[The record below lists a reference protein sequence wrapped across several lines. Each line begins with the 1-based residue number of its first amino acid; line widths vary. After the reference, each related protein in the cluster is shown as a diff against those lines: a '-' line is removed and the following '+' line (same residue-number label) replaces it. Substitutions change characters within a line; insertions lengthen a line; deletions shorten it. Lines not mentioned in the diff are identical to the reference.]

1 MTRHLARTFVIAGG
15 LALLLPGPALA
26 QRVQIDA
33 RATTEAG
40 QDLRDALREVAASIA
55 DEESNIQNVTVD
67 PQDGGRYATPV
78 VESYTTTS
86 YANFLPSASVA
97 YNLRSNLL
105 ARGSM
110 SKTITRADAGTLFE
124 RAARRL
130 PFMIDH
136 EAERSE
142 HMRRLHTVLSELEP
156 RERTVLYLV
165 DGQGYTVT
173 AAAGIMG
180 VARETAARARSS
192 ARRKLALID

>member
-1 MTRHLARTFVIAGG
+1 MTTAPLS
-15 LALLLPGPALA
+15 PA
-26 QRVQIDA
+26 QIDYVTVFHRRLA
-33 RATTEAG
+33 VLLGRRHPSDLADELTQQEVLRLCEQVGRVMAAFPDPVTYARIRATGRHALVTHLRADDVQAG
-40 QDLRDALREVAASIA
+40 RGARRGRAVLDGESSPRSI
-55 DEESNIQNVTVD
+55 DD
-67 PQDGGRYATPV
+67 RPGRA
-78 VESYTTTS
+78 
-86 YANFLPSASVA
+86 
-97 YNLRSNLL
+97 
-105 ARGSM
+105 
-110 SKTITRADAGTLFE
+110 ADAGTLFE

-142 HMRRLHTVLSELEP
+142 HMRRLHTVLSSLEP